1 MTITTT
7 YTDEAQDMLGDF
19 VQRAG
24 RTFLVVRAS
33 NAFGEPTTIKITPA
47 NLAEFY
53 ATEANNLSSGIRT
66 LAGLPGDWRP
76 ISNLADIALD
86 WFKNANVEGMR
97 RAARRVGLTPK
108 F

>member
-1 MTITTT
+1 MTTT
-7 YTDEAQDMLGDF
+7 MYTTEAKELLGDF

-24 RTFLVVRAS
+24 KNFLVVNAS
-33 NAFGEPTTIKITPA
+33 DVFGEPIAVRITPS

-53 ATEANNLSSGIRT
+53 RTQASNLSSGIRT

-76 ISNLADIALD
+76 ISDLANLALD
-86 WFKNANVEGMR
+86 WFKQVNVEGMR
-97 RAARRVGLTPK
+97 RAARRAGLTPR